1 MEVIMPYIIITSII
15 SIIVALLALQNGAAT
30 PLNFIIWQF
39 EIPLICV
46 ILTSFLAGALV
57 SSVVLMYSNF
67 RHFIT
72 DFKNNREISRLNK
85 KVDDLQKNIALLQ
98 FDIAVIDAVNALI
111 VVVYGN
117 GQRDFCFIL
126 PDDIFI
132 QFCFYFL
139 RFEQRRFLKRG
150 FLLPFALRIG
160 AVFIVQNRL
169 AQFNTLIANI
179 YTATGNHFSDCLL
192 RFSAKGARDGAV
204 LIFIIISGHS
214 ITPLFVIV
222 S

>member
-1 MEVIMPYIIITSII
+1 MPYIIITSII

-85 KVDDLQKNIALLQ
+85 KVDDLQKNIALLTEP
-98 FDIAVIDAVNALI
+98 VHTVNVKSEEVKVEDAQVKTEPT
-111 VVVYGN
+111 V
-117 GQRDFCFIL
+117 
-126 PDDIFI
+126 
-132 QFCFYFL
+132 
-139 RFEQRRFLKRG
+139 EQKE
-150 FLLPFALRIG
+150 
-160 AVFIVQNRL
+160 
-169 AQFNTLIANI
+169 
-179 YTATGNHFSDCLL
+179 
-192 RFSAKGARDGAV
+192 
-204 LIFIIISGHS
+204 
-214 ITPLFVIV
+214 ITTNQ
-222 S
+222 